1 MVKLDNLFSLWDVP
15 QAHRDDAKL
24 SVQNCPLCGRMGQW
38 RRGQEFDHEKICMR
52 HSPAPT
58 WCPGAI
64 KDYREMVSQKLI
76 GVDGSGI

>member
-1 MVKLDNLFSLWDVP
+1 
-15 QAHRDDAKL
+15 
-24 SVQNCPLCGRMGQW
+24 MGQW